1 MKELREITQTI
12 EVPTNTGVEGFL
24 HVMREVLRLPRIQRI
39 AIESN
44 GKFTFTRLQRP
55 DVENNLNVSFDHL
68 SPYYVIRNSEMKEM
82 NYPESMSSLAVVA
95 NMLDAV
101 GTKGF
106 SPTAF
111 IVSTQTTLWSWLR
124 FSDAVSLSDQDAL
137 LGYPVFHDQ
146 KIPDTV
152 LVLCASLDRST
163 SLIDTKFSIKVEMR
177 KRASILDE
185 EIEIR

>member
-1 MKELREITQTI
+1 
-12 EVPTNTGVEGFL
+12 
-24 HVMREVLRLPRIQRI
+24 
-39 AIESN
+39 
-44 GKFTFTRLQRP
+44 
-55 DVENNLNVSFDHL
+55 
-68 SPYYVIRNSEMKEM
+68 M